1 MTKLIKIPKTKNNK
15 NNTPK
20 LTSYKSNTV
29 LISNFIKNQDRY
41 NY

>member
-1 MTKLIKIPKTKNNK
+1 MTKLIRIHKTKNNQ

-29 LISNFIKNQDRY
+29 LISHFIKTQD